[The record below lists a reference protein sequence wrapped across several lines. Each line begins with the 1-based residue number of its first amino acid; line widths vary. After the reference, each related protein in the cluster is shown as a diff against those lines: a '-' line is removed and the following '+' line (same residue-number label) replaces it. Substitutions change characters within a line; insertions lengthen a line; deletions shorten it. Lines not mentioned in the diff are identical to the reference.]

1 MSSRNPSEY
10 YSNQEF
16 QGEFVYETLENL
28 VNNYWDNFTG
38 DNKILGQIARR
49 QILFWMKKGIQQFS
63 MNALRE
69 IKAVELELTDNL
81 DIILPPDYLQ
91 YVRISWL
98 DIKTGEFRPLSEN
111 KRLVLATS
119 YLQDHQANI
128 LFDDQG
134 NILEGT
140 TATELINN
148 GLPADKIKEYCLCTG
163 QDWSLDTSKNYNGT
177 FNIDT
182 RVGRIHFSSD
192 NASRIIILEYISD
205 GLEYTD
211 EDNIKVN
218 KMAEMAL
225 YAWCSWNLLNN
236 KEGVA
241 DYEKRR
247 AKKDY
252 DTAYR
257 NAKVQLMGIKIHEIA
272 QSLKGMNRWLK

>member
-1 MSSRNPSEY
+1 MSSINPQIY
-10 YSNQEF
+10 YENDENHGSY
-16 QGEFVYETLENL
+16 VYETLENL
-28 VNNYWDNFTG
+28 VNNYWQNFCG
-38 DNKILGQIARR
+38 DDKMLGSTPRR
-49 QILFWMKKGIQQFS
+49 NVLFWMKKGIQQFS

-81 DIILPPDYLQ
+81 DIILPPDYQ
-91 YVRISWL
+91 NYARISWL
-98 DIKTGEFRPLSEN
+98 DVKTGELRPMAEN
-111 KRLVLATS
+111 KKLVLATS
-119 YLQDHQANI
+119 YLQDHQANV

-148 GLPADKIKEYCLCTG
+148 GLPAESIKDYCVCAG
-163 QDWSLDTSKNYNGT
+163 QDWGADTSKNYNGT

-182 RVGRIHFSSD
+182 RVRRIHFSSD
-192 NASRIIILEYISD
+192 NASRIIVLEYISD
-205 GLEYTD
+205 GLEYSNED
-211 EDNIKVN
+211 EVKVN

-236 KEGVA
+236 KVGTP

-257 NAKVQLMGIKIHEIA
+257 NAKVQLMGIKIPEIA
-272 QSLKGMNRWLK
+272 QRIKGIKRWIK